1 MAQKPKTRAS
11 DQGSFS

>member
-11 DQGSFS
+11 DQVSFS